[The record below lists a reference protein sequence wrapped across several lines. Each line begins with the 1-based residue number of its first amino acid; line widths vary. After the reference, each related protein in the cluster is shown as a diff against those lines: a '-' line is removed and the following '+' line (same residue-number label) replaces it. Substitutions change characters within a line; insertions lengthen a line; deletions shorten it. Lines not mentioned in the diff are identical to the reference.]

1 MDEIVY
7 PVILSGGVG
16 TRLWPM
22 SRALRPKQL
31 LPLTSDR
38 SMLQD
43 TVARVTG
50 PGFAPPMIVCNEE
63 HRFVIA
69 EQMRQLQVDPEAIV
83 LEPRGRNTA
92 PAVTI
97 AALLLAAKDPEAI
110 MLVLPSDHVIG
121 DIPRFREAIAV
132 AATAARRRALITF
145 GIPPTRPETG
155 YGYIERGDPCNGIP
169 GCFNIKRF
177 VEKPDLPTAEA
188 YVADDRYAWNSGM
201 FVFSVGSYLDE
212 MARLK
217 PDMLE
222 LCRQSVARAVID
234 LDFLRLEPE
243 SFAAL
248 ESISVDYAVME
259 HTTKGAIV
267 PADMEWSDVGS
278 WSALWEI
285 SDRDAEGNVVLGDA
299 LTLDTRNCYIRGDGR
314 LVAVVG
320 VEDLIVVSTDDVVLV
335 VPRERAQDVKQ
346 IVDRIEKQGRTEH
359 YVHTRVFRP
368 WGWYRSIH
376 DGPRFQVKE
385 IMVEP
390 GHGLSK
396 QVHYH
401 RAEHWVVVSGT
412 ARVSRG
418 NETFFLTEDQSTYIP
433 HNVRH
438 SLENPGK
445 IPLRM
450 IEVQSGSYLG
460 EDDIIRFED
469 HYGRAIPAEPVE
481 NADSR

>member
-1 MDEIVY
+1 MGETVY

-22 SRALRPKQL
+22 SRVLRPKQL
-31 LPLTSDR
+31 LPLTSER

-43 TVARVTG
+43 TVVRVTG
-50 PGFAPPMIVCNEE
+50 PGFAPPMIICNQE

-69 EQMRQLQVDPEAIV
+69 EQMRALEVSPEAIV
-83 LEPRGRNTA
+83 LEPQGRNTA
-92 PAVTI
+92 PAVTV
-97 AALLLAAKDPEAI
+97 AALLLASKDPDAI

-121 DIPRFREAIAV
+121 DLERFREVVATAV
-132 AATAARRRALITF
+132 TAARDDALITF

-155 YGYIERGDPCNGIP
+155 YGYIRRGDAYKGIS
-169 GCFNIKRF
+169 GCFRIDSF
-177 VEKPDLPTAEA
+177 VEKPDLPTAES
-188 YVADDRYAWNSGM
+188 YVASDRYAWNSGM
-201 FVFSVGSYLDE
+201 FILPVGSYLDE
-212 MARLK
+212 VARLK
-217 PDMLE
+217 PEMLE
-222 LCRQSVARAVID
+222 LCRQSVARATTD
-234 LDFLRLEPE
+234 LDFLRLDQE
-243 SFAAL
+243 SFAAM
-248 ESISVDYAVME
+248 ESVSIDYAVME

-267 PADMEWSDVGS
+267 PADMAWSDVGS

-285 SDRDAEGNVVLGDA
+285 SDRDADGNVVLGDTI
-299 LTLDTRNCYIRGDGR
+299 TLDARNCYIRGDGN

-320 VEDLIVVSTDDVVLV
+320 VEDLVVVATDDVVLV

-346 IVDRIEKQGRTEH
+346 IVDRIEKEGRTEH

-390 GHGLSK
+390 GHKLSK

-401 RAEHWVVVSGT
+401 RAEHWVIVSGT
-412 ARVSRG
+412 AKVSR
-418 NETFFLTEDQSTYIP
+418 NSETFFLTEDQSTYIP
-433 HNVRH
+433 NNIKH

-460 EDDIIRFED
+460 EDDIVRFED
-469 HYGRAIPAEPVE
+469 HYGRADDGET
-481 NADSR
+481 SGSQ

>member
-22 SRALRPKQL
+22 SRVLRPKQL
-31 LPLTSDR
+31 LPLTSER
-38 SMLQD
+38 SMLQE

-50 PGFAPPMIVCNEE
+50 PGFAPPMIVCNQE

-69 EQMRQLQVDPEAIV
+69 EQMRALQVTPQAIV
-83 LEPRGRNTA
+83 LEPMGRNTA
-92 PAVTI
+92 PAVTV
-97 AALLLAAKDPEAI
+97 AALLLAAKDPDAI

-121 DIPRFREAIAV
+121 DLPRFQDAIAIAV
-132 AATAARRRALITF
+132 SAARDDALITF

-155 YGYIERGDPCNGIP
+155 YGYIQRGDAYNGIS
-169 GCFNIKRF
+169 GCFRIDRF

-188 YVADDRYAWNSGM
+188 YVASDRYAWNSGM
-201 FVFSVGSYLDE
+201 FVFPVGVYLDE
-212 MARLK
+212 VARLK

-222 LCRQSVARAVID
+222 LCRQSVARATTD
-234 LDFLRLEPE
+234 LDFLRLDLD
-243 SFAAL
+243 SFAAM
-248 ESISVDYAVME
+248 ESVSIDYAVME

-267 PADMEWSDVGS
+267 PADIEWSDVGS
-278 WSALWEI
+278 WAALWEI
-285 SDRDAEGNVVLGDA
+285 SNRDADGNVVLGDTI
-299 LTLDTRNCYIRGDGR
+299 TLDARNCYIRGDGNF
-314 LVAVVG
+314 VAVVG
-320 VEDLIVVSTDDVVLV
+320 VEDLIVVATDDVVLV
-335 VPRERAQDVKQ
+335 VPKQRAQDVKQ
-346 IVDRIEKQGRTEH
+346 IVELIEKKGRTEH
-359 YVHTRVFRP
+359 YVHRRVFRP
-368 WGWYRSIH
+368 WGWYRSIN

-385 IMVEP
+385 IFVEP
-390 GHGLSK
+390 GHRLSK

-412 ARVSRG
+412 ARVSRD

-433 HNVRH
+433 HNVKH

-469 HYGRAIPAEPVE
+469 HYGRVTDGEP
-481 NADSR
+481 ADSW